1 GSVLRSLPPYRRLS
15 HERLQAMPSGQEG
28 MTMRPWNFVIAVIAT
43 MAVLS
48 ATVIHESLPQL
59 YAADAEEAW
68 KKDFDDICGR
78 TDDAAALSVDDIK
91 KLIGRCDELQKVIEG
106 LDGSTKMVY
115 LKRLKMCRDLFSYLL
130 TVKESEKRE

>member
-1 GSVLRSLPPYRRLS
+1 
-15 HERLQAMPSGQEG
+15 
-28 MTMRPWNFVIAVIAT
+28 MRPWNFVIAVIAT